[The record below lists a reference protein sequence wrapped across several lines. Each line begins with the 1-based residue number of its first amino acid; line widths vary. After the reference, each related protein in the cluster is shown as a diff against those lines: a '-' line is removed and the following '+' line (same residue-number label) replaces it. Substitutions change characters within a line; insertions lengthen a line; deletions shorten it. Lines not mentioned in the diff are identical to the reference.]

1 MDCFGKNASKGDGWV
16 KQEGFQSTKNDT
28 SIEFRQNKA
37 IYSQIKNF
45 LQYSSY
51 VFIGLKIYS
60 AVYHNY
66 IFSLSKV

>member
-1 MDCFGKNASKGDGWV
+1 MKGRWFGQAG
-16 KQEGFQSTKNDT
+16 GFQSTKNDT